1 MKNELSFR
9 DKKVWNRNG
18 NHYHLI
24 GTEVNVYQWNSGK
37 NANFLVTSGYRD
49 SNHVERSFPKGITAK
64 EDAIRF
70 ALSLAQL
77 KKTNLDNGGLN
88 K

>member
-1 MKNELSFR
+1 MIQKLSFR
-9 DKKVWNRNG
+9 NRKVWERNG

-37 NANFLVTSGYRD
+37 NANFLVTSGYRN
-49 SNHVERSFPKGITAK
+49 SNHVERSFPKSETAK

-70 ALSLAQL
+70 ALSLA
-77 KKTNLDNGGLN
+77 
-88 K
+88 